1 MQALNVHQGTD
12 RKKISALMVLTLS
25 GGRQTESKIITK
37 MYGTF
42 HLISVVERLKAEK
55 EVRHFLSH
63 KRNRYL

>member
-25 GGRQTESKIITK
+25 GGRETESKIVTK
-37 MYGTF
+37 MYGMF

-55 EVRHFLSH
+55 EV
-63 KRNRYL
+63 